1 MSRKSE
7 FRTPGNFFSWNLESW
22 ALESGIQLKEYRTL
36 LKIGIQNPNFT
47 NKDRNPV
54 PGIRNLGRGIQ
65 NQRLSWIPLHRVTT
79 PPLACSPT
87 PLPKN
92 KKKEKEKALGI
103 DAVVVVFVFAS
114 RVSWSESE
122 KENNKCTSAF
132 ETASVTYA
140 PPTGLVTGTAKVS
153 RGSLVSGLVS

>member
-7 FRTPGNFFSWNLESW
+7 FRTPGSFFSWNPESW

-36 LKIGIQNPNFT
+36 VKNGIQYPNFT

-92 KKKEKEKALGI
+92 KKKKKEKALGI
-103 DAVVVVFVFAS
+103 DAVVVVFFRVQGKLIRVFWKKTINAQ
-114 RVSWSESE
+114 VHL
-122 KENNKCTSAF
+122 KQ
-132 ETASVTYA
+132 
-140 PPTGLVTGTAKVS
+140 LVS
-153 RGSLVSGLVS
+153 RMLLRRVL